1 MNYTPSGRPPTDGVF
16 LWVKRISIE
25 VKQEALKLFKE
36 GLSSEAT
43 ATLIGLSRSTVQN
56 WYESFRGGDDSWSK
70 SSYVKT
76 SVEIFELAVDEYLNT
91 ERGCC
96 IIAAKYGITTGKLL
110 RAKNNFVNFGLVA
123 LPQGR
128 NSMKRLQEQK
138 LKLKDQLQSIE
149 VRTNPLTDEKSHSGN
164 EKSSDCQYRIIRSS

>member
-1 MNYTPSGRPPTDGVF
+1 MGG
-16 LWVKRISIE
+16 KRISLE

-36 GLSSEAT
+36 GLGSEAT
-43 ATLIGLSRSTVQN
+43 ATLIGLGRSTVQN
-56 WYESFRGGDDSWSK
+56 WYECFRGGDDSWSK

-76 SVEIFELAVDEYLNT
+76 SVEILELAVDEYLNT
-91 ERGCC
+91 ERGCR

-110 RAKNNFVNFGLVA
+110 RAKNNFVNFGVVA

-138 LKLKDQLQSIE
+138 QKLKDQLQSIE
-149 VRTNPLTDEKSHSGN
+149 VRTDPLTDEKSLQEMRDLLIVNIALLEVLETSHP
-164 EKSSDCQYRIIRSS
+164 EELKKIR